1 MSTFDLGST
10 GVAAI
15 NTILAEEANRIG
27 QDVYKRTLHTS
38 PWMDLVKQSAFP
50 EGMGYQLTTLVYDRT
65 IPATATS
72 GSGVQGVTWAN
83 LGALNTGANAFNA
96 SDLNQPLSDAADN
109 VQGARGGPNA
119 TYPTASGV
127 DDKRSYV
134 QFSKQLKQYSIS
146 RAVIESPRISLEDLR
161 FAAHR
166 QEQLRAILDLLTES
180 SRYTWENRYR
190 DEYERV
196 AANLVPCLATGTPTL
211 STICNGGATDSLAND
226 TKEGVQLATVG
237 NAAATGLK
245 ITASGAGATD
255 VTPNANIS
263 NKVLDSLY
271 FQLVRRGASA
281 ESYGKE
287 NGRPVFAIVC
297 SSEASY
303 ALQTEAGFRD
313 DVRYNN
319 SKVSE
324 LIAPLGV
331 EKSFRGFYH
340 LVDDLAPRFVI
351 GTGSNGA
358 PAGCLVRVLP
368 YTVSSGITSYNA
380 AYDTASFEA
389 AYIMHPHVMESQI
402 PNPMSGSNG
411 LTFNPVNYRGDFKW
425 TNILNEI
432 TNPDGT
438 TGFFRGILASAT
450 KPIKTEL
457 GYVILFK
464 RDSTTP
470 AA

>member
-1 MSTFDLGST
+1 MSTFDLGAAGT
-10 GVAAI
+10 AAI

-27 QDVYKRTLHTS
+27 QDIYKRTLHTS

-50 EGMGYQLTTLVYDRT
+50 EGMGYQLTTLVYDRS
-65 IPATATS
+65 IPTTATS
-72 GSGVQGVTWAN
+72 GNSVQGVTWSN
-83 LGALNTGANAFNA
+83 LGTLNTDANAFNV
-96 SDLNQPLSDAADN
+96 SGLTQPLKDAADD
-109 VQGARGGPNA
+109 VQGARGSSA
-119 TYPTASGV
+119 T
-127 DDKRSYV
+127 DRRSYV

-190 DEYERV
+190 DEYEKTS
-196 AANLVPCLATGTPTL
+196 ANLVPCLAASTPTL
-211 STICNGGATDSLAND
+211 TTVAKLSDADNTAND
-226 TKEGVQLATVG
+226 LFEGLQIADLDI
-237 NAAATGLK
+237 NS
-245 ITASGAGATD
+245 SGASNAD
-255 VTPNANIS
+255 VTPTANIS
-263 NKVLDSLY
+263 NKILDSLY
-271 FQLVRRGASA
+271 FQLVRKGAAA

-287 NGRPVFAIVC
+287 NGRPVFALVC

-303 ALQTEAGFRD
+303 FLQTEAGFRD

-319 SKVSE
+319 AKVSE

-340 LVDDLAPRFVI
+340 LVDDLAPRFTI
-351 GTGSNGA
+351 ASGT
-358 PAGCLVRVLP
+358 VTRILP

-380 AYDTASFEA
+380 AYDTANYEA
-389 AYIMHPHVMESQI
+389 AYIIHPHVMESQI

-450 KPIKTEL
+450 KPIKTDF
-457 GYVILFK
+457 GYCLLFK

>member
-1 MSTFDLGST
+1 MSTFDLGT
-10 GVAAI
+10 GISAI

-72 GSGVQGVTWAN
+72 GSGVQGVTWSN
-83 LGALNTGANAFNA
+83 LGTLNASANAFGT
-96 SDLNQPLSDAADN
+96 SDLNQPLKDAADD
-109 VQGARGGPNA
+109 VQGGRGTG
-119 TYPTASGV
+119 AS
-127 DDKRSYV
+127 DKRSYV
-134 QFSKQLKQYSIS
+134 QFSKQLKNYSIS

-166 QEQLRAILDLLTES
+166 QEQLRAILDVLTES

-190 DEYERV
+190 DEYEKT
-196 AANLVPCLATGTPTL
+196 AANLVPCLASGTPIVTVIDQSATTL
-211 STICNGGATDSLAND
+211 FEGKQIAEVDFTND
-226 TKEGVQLATVG
+226 FVS
-237 NAAATGLK
+237 
-245 ITASGAGATD
+245 SGSSD
-255 VTPNANIS
+255 DYTPSANIS
-263 NKVLDSLY
+263 NKILDTLY
-271 FQLVRRGASA
+271 FQLVRKGASA

-287 NGRPVFAIVC
+287 NGRPVFAVVL

-319 SKVSE
+319 AKVSE

-340 LVDDLAPRFVI
+340 LVDDLAPRYTI
-351 GTGSNGA
+351 ASGTA
-358 PAGCLVRVLP
+358 TRVQP
-368 YTVSSGITSYNA
+368 YTVTSGVTSYNS
-380 AYDTASFEA
+380 AYDSADYEA
-389 AYIMHPHVMESQI
+389 AYIIHPQVMESQI

-425 TNILNEI
+425 TNIANEI

-438 TGFFRGILASAT
+438 IGFFRGILASAT

-457 GYVILFK
+457 GYAILFK
-464 RDSTTP
+464 RNSTTP

>member
-1 MSTFDLGST
+1 MPAADFTSDSVT
-10 GVAAI
+10 AI
-15 NTILAEEANRIG
+15 NTILDEEANRIG

-38 PWMDLVKQSAFP
+38 PWMDLIKQSAFP
-50 EGMGYQLTTLVYDRT
+50 DGMGYQLTTLVYDRAV
-65 IPATATS
+65 PTS
-72 GSGVQGVTWAN
+72 TSTDGSNMQGVNWAA
-83 LGALNTGANAFNA
+83 LGTINGSANSFNT
-96 SDLNQPLSDAADN
+96 SDRNQPLKDAADD
-109 VQGARGGPNA
+109 VQGGRGSSA
-119 TYPTASGV
+119 T
-127 DDKRSYV
+127 DRRSYV

-196 AANLVPCLATGTPTL
+196 AANLVPCLTTGTPTV
-211 STICNGGATDSLAND
+211 TIIDQSATTLFEGKQIAEVDFTND
-226 TKEGVQLATVG
+226 FVS
-237 NAAATGLK
+237 
-245 ITASGAGATD
+245 SGSSD
-255 VTPNANIS
+255 DYTPSANIS
-263 NKVLDSLY
+263 NKILDSLY
-271 FQLVRRGASA
+271 FQLVRKGAAA

-287 NGRPVFAIVC
+287 NGRPVFALVC

-319 SKVSE
+319 AKVSE

-340 LVDDLAPRFVI
+340 LVDDLAPRFTI
-351 GTGSNGA
+351 ASGTA
-358 PAGCLVRVLP
+358 TPVRP
-368 YTVSSGITSYNA
+368 YVVNNGITSYNA
-380 AYDTASFEA
+380 AYDTANFEA
-389 AYIMHPHVMESQI
+389 AYIIHPQVMESQI

-425 TNILNEI
+425 TNILNEL

-450 KPIKTEL
+450 KPIKTDM

>member
-1 MSTFDLGST
+1 MPAADFTSDSVT
-10 GVAAI
+10 AI

-38 PWMDLVKQSAFP
+38 PWMDLIKQSAFP
-50 EGMGYQLTTLVYDRT
+50 DGMGYQLTTLVYDRAV
-65 IPATATS
+65 PTS
-72 GSGVQGVTWAN
+72 TSTDGSNMQGVNWAA
-83 LGALNTGANAFNA
+83 LGTINGSANSFST
-96 SDLNQPLSDAADN
+96 SDRNQPLKDAADD
-109 VQGARGGPNA
+109 VQGGRGSSS
-119 TYPTASGV
+119 T
-127 DDKRSYV
+127 DRRSYV
-134 QFSKQLKQYSIS
+134 QFSKQLKNYSIS
-146 RAVIESPRISLEDLR
+146 RAVLESPRISLEDLR

-196 AANLVPCLATGTPTL
+196 AANLVPCLATGTPTV
-211 STICNGGATDSLAND
+211 TIIDQSATTLFEGAQITGVDFTND
-226 TKEGVQLATVG
+226 FVS
-237 NAAATGLK
+237 
-245 ITASGAGATD
+245 SGSSD
-255 VTPNANIS
+255 DYTPTANIS
-263 NKVLDSLY
+263 NKILDSLY
-271 FQLVRRGASA
+271 FQLVRKGAAA

-287 NGRPVFAIVC
+287 NGRPVFALVC

-319 SKVSE
+319 AKVSE

-340 LVDDLAPRFVI
+340 LVDDLAPRFTI
-351 GTGSNGA
+351 ASGTA
-358 PAGCLVRVLP
+358 TRVLP
-368 YTVSSGITSYNA
+368 YVVNNGITSYNA
-380 AYDTASFEA
+380 SYDTANFEA
-389 AYIMHPHVMESQI
+389 AYIIHPQVMESQI

-425 TNILNEI
+425 TNILNEL

-450 KPIKTEL
+450 KPIKTDF
-457 GYVILFK
+457 GYAILFK
-464 RDSTTP
+464 RNSTTP

>member
-1 MSTFDLGST
+1 MPAADFTSDSVT
-10 GVAAI
+10 AI

-38 PWMDLVKQSAFP
+38 PWMDLIKQSAFP
-50 EGMGYQLTTLVYDRT
+50 DGMGYQLTTLVYDRAV
-65 IPATATS
+65 PTS
-72 GSGVQGVTWAN
+72 TSTDGSNMQGVNWAA
-83 LGALNTGANAFNA
+83 LGTINGSANSFNT
-96 SDLNQPLSDAADN
+96 SDRNQPLKDAADD
-109 VQGARGGPNA
+109 VQGGRGSSS
-119 TYPTASGV
+119 T
-127 DDKRSYV
+127 DRRSYV

-146 RAVIESPRISLEDLR
+146 RAVLESPRISLEDLR

-196 AANLVPCLATGTPTL
+196 AANLVPCLATGTPTV
-211 STICNGGATDSLAND
+211 TIIDQSATTLFEGKQIAEVDFTND
-226 TKEGVQLATVG
+226 FVS
-237 NAAATGLK
+237 
-245 ITASGAGATD
+245 SGSSD
-255 VTPNANIS
+255 DYTPSANIS
-263 NKVLDSLY
+263 NKILDSLY
-271 FQLVRRGASA
+271 FQLVRKGAAA

-287 NGRPVFAIVC
+287 NGRPVFALVC

-319 SKVSE
+319 AKVSE

-340 LVDDLAPRFVI
+340 LVDDLAPRFTI
-351 GTGSNGA
+351 ATGTA
-358 PAGCLVRVLP
+358 TRVLP
-368 YTVSSGITSYNA
+368 YVVNNGITSYNA
-380 AYDTASFEA
+380 AYDTANFEA
-389 AYIMHPHVMESQI
+389 AYIIHPQVMESQI

-425 TNILNEI
+425 TNILNEL

-450 KPIKTEL
+450 KPIKTDM

>member
-1 MSTFDLGST
+1 MSTFDLGSGLT
-10 GVAAI
+10 AI

-72 GSGVQGVTWAN
+72 GSGVQGVTWSN
-83 LGALNTGANAFNA
+83 LGTINASANAFGA
-96 SDLNQPLSDAADN
+96 SDLNQPLKDAADD
-109 VQGARGGPNA
+109 VQGGRGSSA
-119 TYPTASGV
+119 T
-127 DDKRSYV
+127 DRRSYV
-134 QFSKQLKQYSIS
+134 QFSKQLKNYSIS

-166 QEQLRAILDLLTES
+166 QEQLRAILDVLTES

-190 DEYERV
+190 DEYEKT
-196 AANLVPCLATGTPTL
+196 AANLVPCLATSTPIVTVIDQSATTLFEGKQIAEVDFTNDFVSSGSSDDYTPT
-211 STICNGGATDSLAND
+211 
-226 TKEGVQLATVG
+226 
-237 NAAATGLK
+237 
-245 ITASGAGATD
+245 
-255 VTPNANIS
+255 ANIS
-263 NKVLDSLY
+263 NKILDTLY

-287 NGRPVFAIVC
+287 NGRPVFAVVL

-319 SKVSE
+319 SKVSD

-380 AYDTASFEA
+380 AYDTADYEA
-389 AYIMHPHVMESQI
+389 AYIIHPHVMESQI

-464 RDSTTP
+464 RNSTTP

>member
-1 MSTFDLGST
+1 MSTFDLGT
-10 GVAAI
+10 GISAI

-27 QDVYKRTLHTS
+27 QDIYKRTLHTS
-38 PWMDLVKQSAFP
+38 PWMDLIKQSAFP

-72 GSGVQGVTWAN
+72 GSGVQGVTWSA
-83 LGALNTGANAFNA
+83 LGTLNASSNSFST
-96 SDLNQPLSDAADN
+96 SDLNQPLKDAADD
-109 VQGARGGPNA
+109 VQGGRGTG
-119 TYPTASGV
+119 SS
-127 DDKRSYV
+127 DKRSFV

-190 DEYERV
+190 DEYEKT
-196 AANLVPCLATGTPTL
+196 AANLVPCLASGTPIVTVIDQSASTL
-211 STICNGGATDSLAND
+211 FEGKQIAEVDFTND
-226 TKEGVQLATVG
+226 FVS
-237 NAAATGLK
+237 
-245 ITASGAGATD
+245 SGSSD
-255 VTPNANIS
+255 DYTPTANIS
-263 NKVLDSLY
+263 NKILDTLY
-271 FQLVRRGASA
+271 FQLVRKGAA
-281 ESYGKE
+281 GESYGKE
-287 NGRPVFAIVC
+287 NGRPVFAVVL

-319 SKVSE
+319 AKVSE

-340 LVDDLAPRFVI
+340 LVDDLAPRFTI
-351 GTGSNGA
+351 ASGA
-358 PAGCLVRVLP
+358 VTRVQP
-368 YTVSSGITSYNA
+368 YTVTNGITSYNP
-380 AYDTASFEA
+380 AYDTADYEA
-389 AYIMHPHVMESQI
+389 AYIIHPQVMESQI
-402 PNPMSGSNG
+402 PNPMTGSNG

-457 GYVILFK
+457 GYAILFK
-464 RDSTTP
+464 RTAATP

>member
-1 MSTFDLGST
+1 MPAADFTSDSVT
-10 GVAAI
+10 AI

-38 PWMDLVKQSAFP
+38 PWMDLIKQSAFP
-50 EGMGYQLTTLVYDRT
+50 DGMGYQLTTLVYDRAV
-65 IPATATS
+65 PTS
-72 GSGVQGVTWAN
+72 TSTDGSNMQGVNWAA
-83 LGALNTGANAFNA
+83 LGTINGSANSFNT
-96 SDLNQPLSDAADN
+96 SDRNQPLKDAADD
-109 VQGARGGPNA
+109 VQGGRGSSS
-119 TYPTASGV
+119 T
-127 DDKRSYV
+127 DRRSYV

-146 RAVIESPRISLEDLR
+146 RAVLESPRISLEDLR

-196 AANLVPCLATGTPTL
+196 AANLVPCLATGTPTV
-211 STICNGGATDSLAND
+211 TIIDQSATTLFEGAQITGVDFTND
-226 TKEGVQLATVG
+226 FVS
-237 NAAATGLK
+237 
-245 ITASGAGATD
+245 SGSSD
-255 VTPNANIS
+255 DYTPTANIS
-263 NKVLDSLY
+263 NKILDSLY
-271 FQLVRRGASA
+271 FQLVRKGAAA

-287 NGRPVFAIVC
+287 NGRPVFALVC

-319 SKVSE
+319 AKVSE

-340 LVDDLAPRFVI
+340 LVDDLAPRFTI
-351 GTGSNGA
+351 ASGTA
-358 PAGCLVRVLP
+358 TRVLP
-368 YTVSSGITSYNA
+368 YVVNNGITSYNA
-380 AYDTASFEA
+380 SYDTANFEA
-389 AYIMHPHVMESQI
+389 AYIIHPQVMESQI

-425 TNILNEI
+425 TNILNEL

-450 KPIKTEL
+450 KPIKTDM

>member
-1 MSTFDLGST
+1 MSTFDLGT
-10 GVAAI
+10 GISAI

-27 QDVYKRTLHTS
+27 QDIYKRTLHTS
-38 PWMDLVKQSAFP
+38 PWMDLIKQSAFP
-50 EGMGYQLTTLVYDRT
+50 EGMGYQLTTLVYDRAIPTTT
-65 IPATATS
+65 IAD
-72 GSGVQGVTWAN
+72 GSNMQGVTWSN
-83 LGALNTGANAFNA
+83 LGTLNAGANSFST
-96 SDLNQPLSDAADN
+96 SDRNQPLKDAADD
-109 VQGARGGPNA
+109 VQGGRGTG
-119 TYPTASGV
+119 SS
-127 DDKRSYV
+127 DKRSYV
-134 QFSKQLKQYSIS
+134 QFSKQLKNYSIS

-190 DEYERV
+190 DEYEKT
-196 AANLVPCLATGTPTL
+196 AANLVPCLASGTPIVTVIDQSATTL
-211 STICNGGATDSLAND
+211 FEGKQISEVDFTND
-226 TKEGVQLATVG
+226 FVS
-237 NAAATGLK
+237 
-245 ITASGAGATD
+245 SGSSD
-255 VTPNANIS
+255 DYTPSANIS
-263 NKVLDSLY
+263 NKILDSLY
-271 FQLVRRGASA
+271 FQLVRKGASA

-287 NGRPVFAIVC
+287 NGRPVFAVVL

-319 SKVSE
+319 AKVSD

-340 LVDDLAPRFVI
+340 LVDDLAPRFTITSGAATPVRPFVV
-351 GTGSNGA
+351 TNG
-358 PAGCLVRVLP
+358 V
-368 YTVSSGITSYNA
+368 TSYNA
-380 AYDTASFEA
+380 AYDSAEYEA
-389 AYIMHPHVMESQI
+389 AYIIHPQVMESQI

-425 TNILNEI
+425 TNILNEA

-457 GYVILFK
+457 GYALLFK
-464 RDSTTP
+464 RNSATP

>member
-1 MSTFDLGST
+1 MSTFDLGT
-10 GVAAI
+10 GISAI

-27 QDVYKRTLHTS
+27 QDIYKRTLHTS
-38 PWMDLVKQSAFP
+38 PWMDLIKQSAFP

-72 GSGVQGVTWAN
+72 GSGVQGVTWSN
-83 LGALNTGANAFNA
+83 LGTLNAGANSFNT
-96 SDLNQPLSDAADN
+96 SDLNQPLKDAADD
-109 VQGARGGPNA
+109 VQGGRGTG
-119 TYPTASGV
+119 AS
-127 DDKRSYV
+127 DKRSFV

-166 QEQLRAILDLLTES
+166 QEQLRAILDVLTES

-190 DEYERV
+190 DEYEKV
-196 AANLVPCLATGTPTL
+196 AANLVPCLASGTPIVTIIDQSATTL
-211 STICNGGATDSLAND
+211 FEGKQIAEVDFTND
-226 TKEGVQLATVG
+226 FVS
-237 NAAATGLK
+237 
-245 ITASGAGATD
+245 SGSSD
-255 VTPNANIS
+255 DYTPSANIS
-263 NKVLDSLY
+263 NKILDTLY
-271 FQLVRRGASA
+271 FQLVRKGASA

-287 NGRPVFAIVC
+287 NGRPVFAVVL

-319 SKVSE
+319 AKVSE

-340 LVDDLAPRFVI
+340 LVDDLAPRFSITSGVA
-351 GTGSNGA
+351 T
-358 PAGCLVRVLP
+358 RVQP
-368 YTVSSGITSYNA
+368 YTVTNGVTSYNA
-380 AYDTASFEA
+380 AYDSAEYEA
-389 AYIMHPHVMESQI
+389 AYIIHPQVMESQI

-450 KPIKTEL
+450 KPIKTEF
-457 GYVILFK
+457 GYAILFK
-464 RDSTTP
+464 RTAATP

>member
-1 MSTFDLGST
+1 M
-10 GVAAI
+10 
-15 NTILAEEANRIG
+15 
-27 QDVYKRTLHTS
+27 
-38 PWMDLVKQSAFP
+38 
-50 EGMGYQLTTLVYDRT
+50 
-65 IPATATS
+65 
-72 GSGVQGVTWAN
+72 QGVNWAA
-83 LGALNTGANAFNA
+83 LGTINGSANSFNT
-96 SDLNQPLSDAADN
+96 SDRNQPLKDAADD
-109 VQGARGGPNA
+109 VQGGRGSSS
-119 TYPTASGV
+119 T
-127 DDKRSYV
+127 DRRSYV

-146 RAVIESPRISLEDLR
+146 RAVLESPRISLEDLR

-196 AANLVPCLATGTPTL
+196 AANLVPCLTTGTPTV
-211 STICNGGATDSLAND
+211 TIIDQSLTTLFEGKQISEVDFTND
-226 TKEGVQLATVG
+226 FVS
-237 NAAATGLK
+237 
-245 ITASGAGATD
+245 SGSSD
-255 VTPNANIS
+255 DYTPSANIS
-263 NKVLDSLY
+263 NKILDSLY
-271 FQLVRRGASA
+271 FQLVRKGAAA

-287 NGRPVFAIVC
+287 NGRPVFALVC

-319 SKVSE
+319 AKVSE

-340 LVDDLAPRFVI
+340 LVDDLAPRFLI
-351 GTGSNGA
+351 SSGA
-358 PAGCLVRVLP
+358 ATRVLP
-368 YTVSSGITSYNA
+368 YVVNNGITSYNA
-380 AYDTASFEA
+380 AYDTANFEA
-389 AYIMHPHVMESQI
+389 AYIIHPQVMESQI

-425 TNILNEI
+425 TNILNEL

-450 KPIKTEL
+450 KPIKTDM

>member
-1 MSTFDLGST
+1 MSTFDLGSGLT
-10 GVAAI
+10 AI

-27 QDVYKRTLHTS
+27 QDVFKRTIHTS
-38 PWMDLVKQSAFP
+38 PWMDLIKQSAFP

-65 IPATATS
+65 IPTTAIS
-72 GSGVQGVTWAN
+72 GSGVQGVTWSG
-83 LGALNTGANAFNA
+83 LGTLNTAANAFNA
-96 SDLNQPLSDAADN
+96 SDLNQPLKDAADDT
-109 VQGARGGPNA
+109 QGGRGSSA
-119 TYPTASGV
+119 T
-127 DDKRSYV
+127 DRRSYV

-196 AANLVPCLATGTPTL
+196 AANLVPCLATGTPTV
-211 STICNGGATDSLAND
+211 TIIDQSATTLFEGAQITGVDFTND
-226 TKEGVQLATVG
+226 FVS
-237 NAAATGLK
+237 
-245 ITASGAGATD
+245 SGSSD
-255 VTPNANIS
+255 DYTPTANIS
-263 NKVLDSLY
+263 NKILDSLY
-271 FQLVRRGASA
+271 FQLVRKGAAA

-287 NGRPVFAIVC
+287 NGRPVFALVC

-319 SKVSE
+319 AKVSE

-340 LVDDLAPRFVI
+340 LVDDLAPRFTI
-351 GTGSNGA
+351 ASGTA
-358 PAGCLVRVLP
+358 TRVLP
-368 YTVSSGITSYNA
+368 YVVNNGITSYNA
-380 AYDTASFEA
+380 AYDTANFEA
-389 AYIMHPHVMESQI
+389 AYIIHPQVMESQI

-425 TNILNEI
+425 TNILNEL

-450 KPIKTEL
+450 KPIKTDM

>member
-1 MSTFDLGST
+1 MSTFDLGSGLT
-10 GVAAI
+10 AI

-72 GSGVQGVTWAN
+72 GSGVQGVTWSD
-83 LGALNTGANAFNA
+83 LGTLNTAANAFST
-96 SDLNQPLSDAADN
+96 SDLNQPLRDAADN
-109 VQGARGGPNA
+109 VQGGRGSSA
-119 TYPTASGV
+119 T
-127 DDKRSYV
+127 DRRSYV

-166 QEQLRAILDLLTES
+166 QEQLRAILDVLTES

-190 DEYERV
+190 DEYEKT
-196 AANLVPCLATGTPTL
+196 AANFVPCLATGTPILTTVAKN
-211 STICNGGATDSLAND
+211 SDADNTAND
-226 TKEGVQLATVG
+226 SFEGLQIAELDI
-237 NAAATGLK
+237 NS
-245 ITASGAGATD
+245 SGASNAD
-255 VTPNANIS
+255 VTPAANIS
-263 NKVLDSLY
+263 NKILDSLY

-287 NGRPVFAIVC
+287 NGRPVFAVVL

-319 SKVSE
+319 SKVSD

-340 LVDDLAPRFVI
+340 LVDDLAPRFTI
-351 GTGSNGA
+351 AAGA
-358 PAGCLVRVLP
+358 ATRVQP
-368 YTVSSGITSYNA
+368 YTVTNGITSYNA
-380 AYDTASFEA
+380 AYDTADFEA
-389 AYIMHPHVMESQI
+389 AYIIHPHVMESQI

-450 KPIKTEL
+450 KPIKTDM

>member
-1 MSTFDLGST
+1 MSTFDLGT
-10 GVAAI
+10 GISAI

-27 QDVYKRTLHTS
+27 QDIYKRTLHTS
-38 PWMDLVKQSAFP
+38 PWMDLIKQSAFP

-72 GSGVQGVTWAN
+72 GSGVQGVTWSN
-83 LGALNTGANAFNA
+83 LGTLNASANSFNT
-96 SDLNQPLSDAADN
+96 SDLNQPLKDAADD
-109 VQGARGGPNA
+109 VQGGRGTG
-119 TYPTASGV
+119 SS
-127 DDKRSYV
+127 DKRSYV

-190 DEYERV
+190 DEYEKTS
-196 AANLVPCLATGTPTL
+196 ANLVPCLASGTPIVTIIDQSAGTL
-211 STICNGGATDSLAND
+211 FEGKQLTEVDLTND
-226 TKEGVQLATVG
+226 FVS
-237 NAAATGLK
+237 
-245 ITASGAGATD
+245 SGSSD
-255 VTPNANIS
+255 DYTPTANIS
-263 NKVLDSLY
+263 NKILDSLY
-271 FQLVRRGASA
+271 FQLVRKGAAA

-287 NGRPVFAIVC
+287 NGRPVFAVVL

-319 SKVSE
+319 AKVSE

-340 LVDDLAPRFVI
+340 LVDDLAPRFTI
-351 GTGSNGA
+351 SSGT
-358 PAGCLVRVLP
+358 VTRVQP
-368 YTVSSGITSYNA
+368 YTVSSGVTSYNA
-380 AYDTASFEA
+380 AYDTADYEA
-389 AYIMHPHVMESQI
+389 AYIIHPHVMESQI

-450 KPIKTEL
+450 KPIKTDF
-457 GYVILFK
+457 GYAILFK
-464 RDSTTP
+464 RTAATP

>member
-1 MSTFDLGST
+1 MSTFDLGSAGT
-10 GVAAI
+10 AAI

-27 QDVYKRTLHTS
+27 QDIYKRTLHTS
-38 PWMDLVKQSAFP
+38 PWMDLIKQSAFP
-50 EGMGYQLTTLVYDRT
+50 EGMGYQLTTLVYDRA
-65 IPATATS
+65 IPTTTTTD
-72 GSGVQGVTWAN
+72 GSNMQGVTWSN
-83 LGALNTGANAFNA
+83 LGTLNA
-96 SDLNQPLSDAADN
+96 SDNSFNTSLRDQPLKDAADN
-109 VQGARGGPNA
+109 VQGARGSSA
-119 TYPTASGV
+119 T
-127 DDKRSYV
+127 DRRSYV

-190 DEYERV
+190 DEYEKTS
-196 AANLVPCLATGTPTL
+196 ANLVPCLASGTPIVTVIDQSAGTL
-211 STICNGGATDSLAND
+211 FEGKQISEVDFTND
-226 TKEGVQLATVG
+226 FVS
-237 NAAATGLK
+237 
-245 ITASGAGATD
+245 SGSSD
-255 VTPNANIS
+255 DYTPTANIS
-263 NKVLDSLY
+263 NKILDTLY
-271 FQLVRRGASA
+271 FQLVRKGAAA

-287 NGRPVFAIVC
+287 NGRPVFAVVL

-319 SKVSE
+319 AKVSE

-340 LVDDLAPRFVI
+340 LVDDLAPRFTI
-351 GTGSNGA
+351 ASGA
-358 PAGCLVRVLP
+358 VTRVLP
-368 YTVSSGITSYNA
+368 YVVNNGVTSYNA
-380 AYDTASFEA
+380 AYDSADYEA
-389 AYIMHPHVMESQI
+389 AYIIHPHVMESQI

-438 TGFFRGILASAT
+438 TGFFRGILASAS
-450 KPIKTEL
+450 KPIKTDF
-457 GYVILFK
+457 GYAILFK
-464 RDSTTP
+464 RTAATP

>member
-1 MSTFDLGST
+1 MSTFDLGSGLT
-10 GVAAI
+10 AI

-27 QDVYKRTLHTS
+27 QDVYKRTIHTS
-38 PWMDLVKQSAFP
+38 PWMDLIKQSAFP

-72 GSGVQGVTWAN
+72 GSGVQGVTWSD
-83 LGALNTGANAFNA
+83 LGTLNTAANAFST
-96 SDLNQPLSDAADN
+96 SDLNQPLKDAADN
-109 VQGARGGPNA
+109 VQGGRGSSA
-119 TYPTASGV
+119 T
-127 DDKRSYV
+127 DRRSYV
-134 QFSKQLKQYSIS
+134 QFSKQLKQYGIS

-166 QEQLRAILDLLTES
+166 QEQLRAILDVLTES

-190 DEYERV
+190 DEYEKT
-196 AANLVPCLATGTPTL
+196 AANLVPCLSTGTPIVTTIDQ
-211 STICNGGATDSLAND
+211 STGALF
-226 TKEGVQLATVG
+226 EGAQLA
-237 NAAATGLK
+237 GLDLNNDFV
-245 ITASGAGATD
+245 ASGVD
-255 VTPNANIS
+255 IDYTPSANIS
-263 NKVLDSLY
+263 NKILDTLY

-287 NGRPVFAIVC
+287 NGRPVFAVVL

-319 SKVSE
+319 SKVSD

-340 LVDDLAPRFVI
+340 LVDDLAPRFTV
-351 GTGSNGA
+351 
-358 PAGCLVRVLP
+358 AGGIAARVQP
-368 YTVSSGITSYNA
+368 YTVTNGITSYNA
-380 AYDTASFEA
+380 AYDTADFEA
-389 AYIMHPHVMESQI
+389 AYIIHPHVMESQI

-457 GYVILFK
+457 GYVILF
-464 RDSTTP
+464 RRTSTTP

>member
-1 MSTFDLGST
+1 MPAADFTSDSVT
-10 GVAAI
+10 AI

-38 PWMDLVKQSAFP
+38 PWMDLIKQSAFP
-50 EGMGYQLTTLVYDRT
+50 DGMGYQLTTLVYDRAV
-65 IPATATS
+65 PTS
-72 GSGVQGVTWAN
+72 TSTDGSNMQGVNWAA
-83 LGALNTGANAFNA
+83 LGTINGSANSFNT
-96 SDLNQPLSDAADN
+96 SDRNQPLKDAADD
-109 VQGARGGPNA
+109 VQGGRGSSS
-119 TYPTASGV
+119 T
-127 DDKRSYV
+127 DRRSYV
-134 QFSKQLKQYSIS
+134 QFSKQLKNYSIS
-146 RAVIESPRISLEDLR
+146 RAVLESPRISLEDLR

-196 AANLVPCLATGTPTL
+196 AANLVPCLATGTPTV
-211 STICNGGATDSLAND
+211 TIIDQSATTLFEGTQITGVDFTND
-226 TKEGVQLATVG
+226 FVS
-237 NAAATGLK
+237 
-245 ITASGAGATD
+245 SGSSD
-255 VTPNANIS
+255 DYTPTANIS
-263 NKVLDSLY
+263 NKILDSLY
-271 FQLVRRGASA
+271 FQLVRKGAAA

-287 NGRPVFAIVC
+287 NGRPVFALVC

-319 SKVSE
+319 AKVSE

-340 LVDDLAPRFVI
+340 LVDDLAPRFTI
-351 GTGSNGA
+351 ATGTA
-358 PAGCLVRVLP
+358 TRVLP
-368 YTVSSGITSYNA
+368 YVVNNGITSYNA
-380 AYDTASFEA
+380 AYDTANYEA
-389 AYIMHPHVMESQI
+389 AYIIHPQVMESQI

-425 TNILNEI
+425 TNILNEL

-450 KPIKTEL
+450 KPIKTDM

>member
-1 MSTFDLGST
+1 MSTFDLGT
-10 GVAAI
+10 GISAI

-27 QDVYKRTLHTS
+27 QDIYKRTLHTS

-72 GSGVQGVTWAN
+72 GSGVQGVTWSN
-83 LGALNTGANAFNA
+83 LGTLNASANSFNT
-96 SDLNQPLSDAADN
+96 SDLNQPLKDAADD
-109 VQGARGGPNA
+109 VQGGRGTG
-119 TYPTASGV
+119 SS
-127 DDKRSYV
+127 DKRSYV

-190 DEYERV
+190 DEYEKTS
-196 AANLVPCLATGTPTL
+196 ANFVPCLASGTPILTTVAKA
-211 STICNGGATDSLAND
+211 SDADNTAND
-226 TKEGVQLATVG
+226 SFEGLQVAELDI
-237 NAAATGLK
+237 NS
-245 ITASGAGATD
+245 SGAANAD
-255 VTPNANIS
+255 VTPTANIS
-263 NKVLDSLY
+263 NKILDSLY
-271 FQLVRRGASA
+271 FQLVRKGAAA

-287 NGRPVFAIVC
+287 NGRPVFAVVL

-319 SKVSE
+319 AKVSE

-340 LVDDLAPRFVI
+340 LVDDLAPRFTI
-351 GTGSNGA
+351 SSGT
-358 PAGCLVRVLP
+358 VTRVQP
-368 YTVSSGITSYNA
+368 YTVSSGVTSYNA
-380 AYDTASFEA
+380 AYDTADYEA
-389 AYIMHPHVMESQI
+389 AFIIHPHVMESQI

-450 KPIKTEL
+450 KPIKTEF
-457 GYVILFK
+457 GYCLLFK
-464 RDSTTP
+464 RTAATP

>member
-1 MSTFDLGST
+1 MSTFDLGT
-10 GVAAI
+10 GISAI

-27 QDVYKRTLHTS
+27 QDIYKRTLHTS

-72 GSGVQGVTWAN
+72 GSGVQGVTWSA
-83 LGALNTGANAFNA
+83 LGTLNAGGNSFST
-96 SDLNQPLSDAADN
+96 SDLNQPLKDAADD
-109 VQGARGGPNA
+109 VQGGRGTG
-119 TYPTASGV
+119 SS
-127 DDKRSYV
+127 DKRSYV

-190 DEYERV
+190 DEYEKTS
-196 AANLVPCLATGTPTL
+196 ANFVPCLASGTPILTTVAKL
-211 STICNGGATDSLAND
+211 ADADNTAND
-226 TKEGVQLATVG
+226 SFEGLQVAEIDI
-237 NAAATGLK
+237 NS
-245 ITASGAGATD
+245 SGAANAD
-255 VTPNANIS
+255 VTPTANIS
-263 NKVLDSLY
+263 NKILDTLY
-271 FQLVRRGASA
+271 FQLVRKGAAA

-287 NGRPVFAIVC
+287 NGRPVFAVVL

-319 SKVSE
+319 AKVSE

-340 LVDDLAPRFVI
+340 LVDDLAPRFTI
-351 GTGSNGA
+351 SGGT
-358 PAGCLVRVLP
+358 VTRVQP
-368 YTVSSGITSYNA
+368 YTVSSGVTSYNA
-380 AYDTASFEA
+380 AYDSADYEA
-389 AYIMHPHVMESQI
+389 AYIIHPHVMESQI

-450 KPIKTEL
+450 KPIKTEF
-457 GYVILFK
+457 GYAILFK
-464 RDSTTP
+464 RTAATP